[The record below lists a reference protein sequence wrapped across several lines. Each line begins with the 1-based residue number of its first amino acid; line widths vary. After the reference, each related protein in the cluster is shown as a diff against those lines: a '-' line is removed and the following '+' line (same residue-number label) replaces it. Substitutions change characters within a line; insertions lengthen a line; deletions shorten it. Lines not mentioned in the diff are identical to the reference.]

1 MLHHWTS
8 VGVSEI
14 CDTSEAELV
23 WAFITGA
30 DPVSGAFR
38 VNEFKI
44 ATLV

>member
-1 MLHHWTS
+1 MLHHRTP

-14 CDTSEAELV
+14 CNTSEAELV
-23 WAFITGA
+23 WAFIAGA

-44 ATLV
+44 ASLV